1 MIKRAATLPQ
11 TACGDSSQS
20 TNQPT
25 NQPTN
30 KKTDRHMKPCPSPQ
44 NLFHQPLISIQELI
58 MKRISHFLLM
68 FCVAL
73 TCSNPLF
80 AVNSS
85 MEVNISLTIP
95 ASLDIVWYGDADG
108 AGGGAAAEFATE
120 VAWPIGTAALS
131 GTYETFTPTNGG
143 GGSFTFNTAYPLV
156 LRNKSNTNVTIQA
169 IMVAANAG
177 TTASSTTVWDGSAN
191 GSVTANTFNLKV
203 AVGAANAGAI
213 DSGQSL
219 AWNKGTTTGTATV
232 GLIGS
237 LANGADSGRV
247 DFQLKTPDSITL
259 GGGTAQRM
267 IVRFTASVAP

>member
-1 MIKRAATLPQ
+1 VVILLSQQINKQINQQTKRQ
-11 TACGDSSQS
+11 THE
-20 TNQPT
+20 TI
-25 NQPTN
+25 
-30 KKTDRHMKPCPSPQ
+30 PSPQ
-44 NLFHQPLISIQELI
+44 NLFHKPLISIQELI

-68 FCVAL
+68 LGVAL

-213 DSGQSL
+213 DSGGQSL